1 MNFNKCLKT
10 QLYKMLISPVPVICA
25 IMIFGLCCI
34 TNVYTDADGGKGY
47 SVLTI
52 LLLRDPTE
60 AVEGNSVVR
69 ENIIRAAMS
78 SWLIMFSPVVCVLPF
93 VKSVSA
99 ENSSLKRFEM
109 QRSGKIAFAASRLV
123 SAVLTSAAVLCLG
136 YGLFVIF
143 TVIMFPSVMDT
154 NSHSAA
160 AVLHSMSIGCFY
172 LSRMAGAFI
181 IGVLSALPAY
191 IISVFSRNKYMMTCI
206 PFMFFY
212 FYNTLINR
220 LSKGFSANVGKI
232 VSLFSFNGIFR
243 AIENGMTVYVILATA
258 VLMILAAI
266 IGVSFLQRRYDCCE

>member
-10 QLYKMLISPVPVICA
+10 QLYKMLISHVPVICA

-181 IGVLSALPAY
+181 IGALSALPAY
-191 IISVFSRNKYMMTCI
+191 HLCFQQKQIYDD
-206 PFMFFY
+206 
-212 FYNTLINR
+212 LH
-220 LSKGFSANVGKI
+220 
-232 VSLFSFNGIFR
+232 
-243 AIENGMTVYVILATA
+243 TVYVL
-258 VLMILAAI
+258 L
-266 IGVSFLQRRYDCCE
+266 FLQHSYKQTFKRVFRQCRKDRQLIFIQRDIPSHRKRHDCVCDLSRSRIGDTCGDNWRQLLAKEV

>member
-60 AVEGNSVVR
+60 AVEENSVVR

-99 ENSSLKRFEM
+99 ENSSLMRFD
-109 QRSGKIAFAASRLV
+109 
-123 SAVLTSAAVLCLG
+123 
-136 YGLFVIF
+136 GLFVIF

-181 IGVLSALPAY
+181 IGALSVLPAY

>member
-181 IGVLSALPAY
+181 IGALSALPAY

-206 PFMFFY
+206 P
-212 FYNTLINR
+212 L
-220 LSKGFSANVGKI
+220 
-232 VSLFSFNGIFR
+232 
-243 AIENGMTVYVILATA
+243 
-258 VLMILAAI
+258 
-266 IGVSFLQRRYDCCE
+266 FLQHSYKQTFKRVFRQCRKDRQLIFIQRDIPSHRKRHDCVCDLSRSRIDDTCGDNWRQLLAKEV

>member
-123 SAVLTSAAVLCLG
+123 SAVLTSAA
-136 YGLFVIF
+136 
-143 TVIMFPSVMDT
+143 
-154 NSHSAA
+154 

-181 IGVLSALPAY
+181 IGALSALPAY

-243 AIENGMTVYVILATA
+243 AIENGMTVYVILAAA

>member
-181 IGVLSALPAY
+181 IGALSALPAY

-206 PFMFFY
+206 PFMFF
-212 FYNTLINR
+212 
-220 LSKGFSANVGKI
+220 
-232 VSLFSFNGIFR
+232 
-243 AIENGMTVYVILATA
+243 
-258 VLMILAAI
+258 
-266 IGVSFLQRRYDCCE
+266 

>member
-160 AVLHSMSIGCFY
+160 AVLHSMSIGCF
-172 LSRMAGAFI
+172 LFEPNGR
-181 IGVLSALPAY
+181 
-191 IISVFSRNKYMMTCI
+191 C
-206 PFMFFY
+206 
-212 FYNTLINR
+212 FYNRSVKCIACIYHLCFQQKQIYDD
-220 LSKGFSANVGKI
+220 LH
-232 VSLFSFNGIFR
+232 
-243 AIENGMTVYVILATA
+243 TVYVL
-258 VLMILAAI
+258 L
-266 IGVSFLQRRYDCCE
+266 FLQHSYKQTFKRVFRQCRKDRQLIFIQRDIPSHRKRHDCVCDLSRSRIDDTCGDNWRQLLAKEV

>member
-123 SAVLTSAAVLCLG
+123 SAGAYFSGGTLSGIRAFCDIYSNYVSVCYGYEQSFSCGSASFNEYRLL
-136 YGLFVIF
+136 LFE
-143 TVIMFPSVMDT
+143 P
-154 NSHSAA
+154 N
-160 AVLHSMSIGCFY
+160 GRCFY
-172 LSRMAGAFI
+172 NR
-181 IGVLSALPAY
+181 
-191 IISVFSRNKYMMTCI
+191 SVKCI
-206 PFMFFY
+206 ACIYHLCFQQEQIY
-212 FYNTLINR
+212 DDLH
-220 LSKGFSANVGKI
+220 
-232 VSLFSFNGIFR
+232 
-243 AIENGMTVYVILATA
+243 TVYVL
-258 VLMILAAI
+258 L
-266 IGVSFLQRRYDCCE
+266 FLQHSYKQTFKRVFRQCRKDRQLIFIQRDIPSHRKRHDCVCDLSRSRIDDTCGDNWRQLLAKEV

>member
-136 YGLFVIF
+136 YGL
-143 TVIMFPSVMDT
+143 
-154 NSHSAA
+154 
-160 AVLHSMSIGCFY
+160 
-172 LSRMAGAFI
+172 
-181 IGVLSALPAY
+181 
-191 IISVFSRNKYMMTCI
+191 
-206 PFMFFY
+206 
-212 FYNTLINR
+212 
-220 LSKGFSANVGKI
+220 SKGFSANVGKI

-243 AIENGMTVYVILATA
+243 AIENGMTVYVILAAA

>member
-99 ENSSLKRFEM
+99 ENISLKRFEM

-123 SAVLTSAAVLCLG
+123 SAVLTSAAVLCL
-136 YGLFVIF
+136 
-143 TVIMFPSVMDT
+143 DT
-154 NSHSAA
+154 
-160 AVLHSMSIGCFY
+160 
-172 LSRMAGAFI
+172 
-181 IGVLSALPAY
+181 
-191 IISVFSRNKYMMTCI
+191 
-206 PFMFFY
+206 
-212 FYNTLINR
+212 
-220 LSKGFSANVGKI
+220 GF
-232 VSLFSFNGIFR
+232 L
-243 AIENGMTVYVILATA
+243 
-258 VLMILAAI
+258 
-266 IGVSFLQRRYDCCE
+266 

>member
-1 MNFNKCLKT
+1 M
-10 QLYKMLISPVPVICA
+10 
-25 IMIFGLCCI
+25 
-34 TNVYTDADGGKGY
+34 
-47 SVLTI
+47 
-52 LLLRDPTE
+52 
-60 AVEGNSVVR
+60 
-69 ENIIRAAMS
+69 
-78 SWLIMFSPVVCVLPF
+78 
-93 VKSVSA
+93 
-99 ENSSLKRFEM
+99 
-109 QRSGKIAFAASRLV
+109 
-123 SAVLTSAAVLCLG
+123 
-136 YGLFVIF
+136 IF

-181 IGVLSALPAY
+181 IGALSALPAY

-232 VSLFSFNGIFR
+232 VSLFSFNWIFR
-243 AIENGMTVYVILATA
+243 AIENGMTVYVILAAA

>member
-78 SWLIMFSPVVCVLPF
+78 SWLIMFSPVVCVL
-93 VKSVSA
+93 
-99 ENSSLKRFEM
+99 
-109 QRSGKIAFAASRLV
+109 
-123 SAVLTSAAVLCLG
+123 CLG

-181 IGVLSALPAY
+181 IGALSALPAY

-243 AIENGMTVYVILATA
+243 AIENGMTVYVILAAA

>member
-78 SWLIMFSPVVCVLPF
+78 SWLIMFSPVVCV
-93 VKSVSA
+93 
-99 ENSSLKRFEM
+99 
-109 QRSGKIAFAASRLV
+109 
-123 SAVLTSAAVLCLG
+123 
-136 YGLFVIF
+136 IF

-181 IGVLSALPAY
+181 IGALSALPAY

-243 AIENGMTVYVILATA
+243 AIENGMTVYVILAAA

>member
-99 ENSSLKRFEM
+99 ENSSLKRAFCDIYSNYVSVCYGYEQSFSCGSASFNEYRLLLFEPNG
-109 QRSGKIAFAASRLV
+109 R
-123 SAVLTSAAVLCLG
+123 
-136 YGLFVIF
+136 
-143 TVIMFPSVMDT
+143 
-154 NSHSAA
+154 
-160 AVLHSMSIGCFY
+160 CFY
-172 LSRMAGAFI
+172 NR
-181 IGVLSALPAY
+181 
-191 IISVFSRNKYMMTCI
+191 SVKCI
-206 PFMFFY
+206 ACIYHLCFQQEQIY
-212 FYNTLINR
+212 DDLH
-220 LSKGFSANVGKI
+220 
-232 VSLFSFNGIFR
+232 
-243 AIENGMTVYVILATA
+243 TVYVL
-258 VLMILAAI
+258 L
-266 IGVSFLQRRYDCCE
+266 FLQHSYKQTFKRVFRQCRKDRQLIFIQRDIPSHRKRHDCVCDLSRSRIDDTCGDNWRQLLAKEV

>member
-181 IGVLSALPAY
+181 IGALSALPAY
-191 IISVFSRNKYMMTCI
+191 IISVFSRNKYMMTC
-206 PFMFFY
+206 
-212 FYNTLINR
+212 INR

-243 AIENGMTVYVILATA
+243 AIENGMTVYVILAAA